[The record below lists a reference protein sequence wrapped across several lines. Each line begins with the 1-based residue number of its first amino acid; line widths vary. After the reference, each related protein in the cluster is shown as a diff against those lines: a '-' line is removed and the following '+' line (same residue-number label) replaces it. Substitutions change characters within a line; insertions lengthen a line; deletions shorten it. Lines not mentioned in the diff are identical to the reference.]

1 MIFGIQPTQSPF
13 NPLMTAVQ
21 ISMQDTAAFH
31 AGLALFA
38 SIRANTQRSGSQS
51 ETIYHK
57 LESMRMVSSRLD
69 RCEALSD
76 WTIHA
81 VMLLWGL
88 EVCTYKSYKVSH
100 HEFN

>member
-1 MIFGIQPTQSPF
+1 MIFDIQPTRSPF

-38 SIRANTQRSGSQS
+38 SIWANTQRSGLQL

-57 LESMRMVSSRLD
+57 VECIRIISSRLNG
-69 RCEALSD
+69 REPPSD
-76 WTIHA
+76 ETIHA

-88 EVCTYKSYKVSH
+88 EVRSHKSYNVSH
-100 HEFN
+100 HELN